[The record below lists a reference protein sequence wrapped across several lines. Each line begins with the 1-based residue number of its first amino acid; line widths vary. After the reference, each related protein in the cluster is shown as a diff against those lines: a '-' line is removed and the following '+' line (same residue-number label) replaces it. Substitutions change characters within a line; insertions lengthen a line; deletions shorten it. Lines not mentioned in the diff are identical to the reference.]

1 MANFDE
7 ALGQL
12 TIAHARLKQIDV
24 TKLNQQRKTDRAKAL
39 RGLRTLQEK
48 LVLVQYEQLADQ
60 AKASADQLKDAAAA
74 LKNDL
79 ANLTAATAVIDT
91 VTSALG
97 VLTKLAVL
105 FT

>member
-7 ALGQL
+7 TLGQL

-24 TKLNQQRKTDRAKAL
+24 TKLSQQRKLDRAKAL

-48 LVLVQYEQLADQ
+48 IVLVQYEQLADQ
-60 AKASADQLKDAAAA
+60 AKTSADQLKQAAVN

-79 ANLTAATAVIDT
+79 QNIKTAAATIDA

-97 VLTKLAVL
+97 VFTQLAAL